1 MNEALTVVPFGPT
14 TSSGNVIPVEA
25 VEAAGFNVI
34 VAVAEPPV
42 PVAVAVTV
50 DWVVILLGAVYNPA
64 LLMLPVD
71 GLMVHVGLVI
81 PEAVNCC
88 VPDGLRVAWLGLTLT
103 AGAVDALRV
112 MVAVAVCVGL
122 AMFATVSMIVC
133 NDVIVAG
140 AVYTP
145 FDIVPT
151 EGARVQVTAVD
162 DADVPAMETLNWVV
176 WPPVKV
182 IEEGVSAMPTVG
194 TSVIVALPV
203 LVESAK
209 LVAVTVTVCWLLMV
223 AGAW

>member
-1 MNEALTVVPFGPT
+1 
-14 TSSGNVIPVEA
+14 
-25 VEAAGFNVI
+25 
-34 VAVAEPPV
+34 
-42 PVAVAVTV
+42 
-50 DWVVILLGAVYNPA
+50 
-64 LLMLPVD
+64 
-71 GLMVHVGLVI
+71 
-81 PEAVNCC
+81 
-88 VPDGLRVAWLGLTLT
+88 
-103 AGAVDALRV
+103 
-112 MVAVAVCVGL
+112 
-122 AMFATVSMIVC
+122 MIVC